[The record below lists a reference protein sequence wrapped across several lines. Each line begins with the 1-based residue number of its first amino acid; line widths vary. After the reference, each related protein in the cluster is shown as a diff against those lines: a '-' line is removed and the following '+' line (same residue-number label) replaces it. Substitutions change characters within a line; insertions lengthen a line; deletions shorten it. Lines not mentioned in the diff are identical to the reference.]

1 MARTLRDPK
10 WKEILHRKL
19 HEDNIPHVHDFFEDA
34 PVPDKLDEIGM
45 PLWDINPK
53 DIWLN

>member
-1 MARTLRDPK
+1 MLRNSD
-10 WKEILHRKL
+10 WKEKLHQKL

-34 PVPDKLDEIGM
+34 PVPDKLDEIGK